1 MSRDEAYLLD
11 ILEAARLTL
20 AYAQEIN
27 QESLEADQMRLDAI
41 IRRPEIIGEA
51 TRRISETFRNKH
63 PEIPWREMA
72 GMRNQLIHNYDEVD
86 LDIVWDVIE
95 HHVPRLIAKIEPL
108 VPPDTEGS

>member
-1 MSRDEAYLLD
+1 
-11 ILEAARLTL
+11 
-20 AYAQEIN
+20 
-27 QESLEADQMRLDAI
+27 
-41 IRRPEIIGEA
+41 
-51 TRRISETFRNKH
+51 
-63 PEIPWREMA
+63 MA

>member
-41 IRRPEIIGEA
+41 IRRLEIIGEA
-51 TRRISETFRNKH
+51 TRRISETFRTKYRGEKWQGCAIN
-63 PEIPWREMA
+63 
-72 GMRNQLIHNYDEVD
+72 
-86 LDIVWDVIE
+86 
-95 HHVPRLIAKIEPL
+95 
-108 VPPDTEGS
+108 